1 MQAKRPVRNLSGQPG
16 DLCVLPRSLSRIC
29 LAARQKVKV
38 KNAADDVILEGGSG
52 VRRLVISELDV
63 HPGRAEQQHGMRAAR
78 AVLVVHR
85 MATIQVR
92 ALRYAIRVAR
102 PERARRVGRIEPER
116 V

>member
-1 MQAKRPVRNLSGQPG
+1 
-16 DLCVLPRSLSRIC
+16 
-29 LAARQKVKV
+29 
-38 KNAADDVILEGGSG
+38 
-52 VRRLVISELDV
+52 
-63 HPGRAEQQHGMRAAR
+63 MRAAR